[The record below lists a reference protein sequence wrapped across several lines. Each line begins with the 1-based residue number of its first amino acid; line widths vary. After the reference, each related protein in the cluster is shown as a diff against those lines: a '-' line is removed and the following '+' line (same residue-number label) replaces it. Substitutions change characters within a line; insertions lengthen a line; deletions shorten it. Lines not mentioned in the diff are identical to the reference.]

1 MQLSRRLTLSLTAL
15 TLATLAASFGVAY
28 LLVSREQI
36 RDLDS
41 ALRTEAGVV
50 SALIWQDPA
59 AVATL
64 NSGNMPMPDPLKD
77 LQSYAVA
84 YDAENNPVIWTRDS
98 LPKPPQVES
107 FDIGWPLKPEGT
119 TFNYTYIHRHLRAI
133 VIPVAA
139 GKVRRL
145 FVAVS
150 RASVEED
157 MAYLLRLFASLM
169 AVAMLSTV
177 GIASWVGRRVARDV
191 QRIAFVARQVAEGD
205 LEARLGR
212 RDFGSTELQSLAS
225 DLDHMVTKLAELVAA
240 HKVFA
245 SYAAHELRSPL
256 AALRGELQLAL
267 RRPRS
272 VEDYERV
279 VVSSLEDV
287 EGLISL
293 AEDLLTLARVQGS
306 AGVTPI
312 STVSQVVHDAVRV
325 VNGIAQLRSVNITV
339 VGLDERVSVRAR
351 RADLTRV
358 LRNLLE
364 NAVAHSPDGESVTL
378 EVTANASLVVMAIS
392 DHGTG
397 VDPADRPH
405 VFQPFF
411 RGSALHNNNQS
422 GAGLGLAIARGIIEA
437 HGGTIMLDPNYEEG
451 ARFIIELPQAHT
463 DSMSRS
469 D

>member
-1 MQLSRRLTLSLTAL
+1 MQLSRRLTLSLTSL
-15 TLATLAASFGVAY
+15 TLATLAGSFGVAY

-50 SALIWQDPA
+50 SAVIWQDPA

-64 NSGNMPMPDPLKD
+64 NTGNVPMPDPLKD

-84 YDAENNPVIWTRDS
+84 YDGQNTPIIWTKDS
-98 LPKPPQVES
+98 LPKPPQLET
-107 FDIGWPLKPEGT
+107 FDLTLPLKPEGT
-119 TFNYTYIHRHLRAI
+119 TFNYTYMGRHLRAI

-139 GKVRRL
+139 GKARRL

-150 RASVEED
+150 RAAVEDD

-191 QRIAFVARQVAEGD
+191 QRIAIVARQVAEGD

-267 RRPRS
+267 RRPRT
-272 VEDYERV
+272 VEDYEQV
-279 VVSSLEDV
+279 VASSLEDV

-293 AEDLLTLARVQGS
+293 AEDLLTLALVQGS
-306 AGVTPI
+306 AGPPPN
-312 STVSQVVHDAVRV
+312 SSVSEIVQDAVRI
-325 VNGIAQLRSVNITV
+325 VNGIAQLRSVNISV
-339 VGLDERVSVRAR
+339 SGLDERLQVPGR
-351 RADLTRV
+351 RPDLARV

-364 NAVAHSPDGESVTL
+364 NAVAHSPDGESVAL
-378 EVTANASLVVMAIS
+378 EVSADLNKITMAIS
-392 DHGTG
+392 DRGSG
-397 VDPADRPH
+397 VHPDDQAH

-411 RGSALHNNNQS
+411 RGADSNSNNRS

-437 HGGTIMLDPNYEEG
+437 HGGTIFLDSTYTDGAKFVVKLPAVTSEG
-451 ARFIIELPQAHT
+451 AN
-463 DSMSRS
+463 
-469 D
+469 

>member
-1 MQLSRRLTLSLTAL
+1 MQLSRRLTLSLSSL
-15 TLATLAASFGVAY
+15 TLTTLAVSFGVAY

-50 SALIWQDPA
+50 SALIWQDPG

-64 NSGNMPMPDPLKD
+64 NTGNVPMPDPLKD

-84 YDAENNPVIWTRDS
+84 YDAEGRPIIWTKDS
-98 LPKPPQVES
+98 LPKPPLLDA
-107 FDIGWPLKPEGT
+107 FDINWPLAPEGT
-119 TFNYTYIHRHLRAI
+119 TFNYTYAGRHLRGI
-133 VIPVAA
+133 VIPTAS
-139 GKVRRL
+139 GKARRL

-177 GIASWVGRRVARDV
+177 GIASWVGRRVASDV
-191 QRIAFVARQVAEGD
+191 QRIASVARQVAEGD
-205 LEARLGR
+205 LDARLGGGV
-212 RDFGSTELQSLAS
+212 FGSTELQSLAS
-225 DLDHMVTKLAELVAA
+225 DLDHMVGKLSELVAA
-240 HKVFA
+240 HRVFA

-267 RRPRS
+267 RRPRA
-272 VEDYERV
+272 VADYEHV
-279 VVSSLEDV
+279 LTSALEDV

-293 AEDLLTLARVQGS
+293 AEDLLTLARVQGT
-306 AGVTPI
+306 AGAPPN
-312 STVSQVVHDAVRV
+312 SRVVDLVQDAVRV
-325 VNGIAQLRSVNITV
+325 VNGVAHLRSI
-339 VGLDERVSVRAR
+339 DISVSGADDKLMVAGR
-351 RADLTRV
+351 RPDLTRV

-364 NAVAHSPDGESVTL
+364 NAVAHSPDGETVSLEIASDPGRVTL
-378 EVTANASLVVMAIS
+378 AMS

-397 VDPADRPH
+397 IPVEDRPH

-411 RGSALHNNNQS
+411 RGTNTHAHNRS

-437 HGGTIMLDPNYEEG
+437 HGGTISLDGDYTQG
-451 ARFIIELPQAHT
+451 ARFIIELPRVA
-463 DSMSRS
+463 DEA
-469 D
+469 

>member
-1 MQLSRRLTLSLTAL
+1 MQLSRRLTLSLSSL
-15 TLATLAASFGVAY
+15 TLATLAGSFGVAY

-36 RDLDS
+36 RDLDA

-64 NSGNMPMPDPLKD
+64 NAGNVPMPDPLKD

-84 YDAENNPVIWTRDS
+84 YDAEGKPIIWTKDS
-98 LPKPPQVES
+98 LPKPPTLDMLDVN
-107 FDIGWPLKPEGT
+107 WPLSPEGT
-119 TFNYTYIHRHLRAI
+119 AFNFTYFGRHLRAI
-133 VIPVAA
+133 VLPVASGRA
-139 GKVRRL
+139 RRL

-150 RASVEED
+150 RAGVEDD

-191 QRIAFVARQVAEGD
+191 QRIAIVARQVAEGD
-205 LEARLGR
+205 LGARLGQGR
-212 RDFGSTELQSLAS
+212 FGSSELQSLAS
-225 DLDHMVTKLAELVAA
+225 DLDHMIAKLAELVSA

-267 RRPRS
+267 RRQRT
-272 VEDYERV
+272 VDDYEQV
-279 VVSSLEDV
+279 LASVLEDV

-293 AEDLLTLARVQGS
+293 AEDLLTLARVQGT
-306 AGVTPI
+306 AGTPPE
-312 STVSQVVHDAVRV
+312 SQVSEIVQDAVRV
-325 VNGIAQLRSVNITV
+325 VNGIAQMRSIDILVKDNNDSLTV
-339 VGLDERVSVRAR
+339 SGR
-351 RADLTRV
+351 RPDLTRV
-358 LRNLLE
+358 VRNLLE
-364 NAVAHSPDGESVTL
+364 NAVAHSPDGEAVTL
-378 EVTANASLVVMAIS
+378 EISSNANTVTLAMS
-392 DHGTG
+392 DSGQG
-397 VDPADRPH
+397 IPAEDQAH

-411 RGSALHNNNQS
+411 RGTATHSNNRS

-437 HGGTIMLDPNYEEG
+437 HGGTIDLDIGYTKG
-451 ARFIIELPQAHT
+451 ARFVVVLPRVGAEN
-463 DSMSRS
+463 
-469 D
+469 

>member
-1 MQLSRRLTLSLTAL
+1 MQLSRRLTLSLSSL
-15 TLATLAASFGVAY
+15 TLATLAGSFGVAY

-64 NSGNMPMPDPLKD
+64 NTGKVPMPDPLKD
-77 LQSYAVA
+77 LQSYAVV
-84 YDAENNPVIWTRDS
+84 YDADGKSIIWTKDS
-98 LPKPPQVES
+98 LPRPPS
-107 FDIGWPLKPEGT
+107 LDDLDLNWPLAPEGT
-119 TFNYTYIHRHLRAI
+119 TFNYTYSGRHLRAI
-133 VIPVAA
+133 VIPVTLGRA
-139 GKVRRL
+139 RRL

-150 RASVEED
+150 RVGVEDD

-177 GIASWVGRRVARDV
+177 GIASWVGRRVASDV
-191 QRIAFVARQVAEGD
+191 QRIATVARQVAEGD
-205 LEARLGR
+205 LDARLGHGV
-212 RDFGSTELQSLAS
+212 FGSTELQSLAS
-225 DLDHMVTKLAELVAA
+225 DLDHMIAKLAELVAA

-267 RRPRS
+267 RRPRT
-272 VEDYERV
+272 VGDYEQV
-279 VVSSLEDV
+279 LASVLEDV
-287 EGLISL
+287 EGLIGL

-306 AGVTPI
+306 AGAPPNALVTEW
-312 STVSQVVHDAVRV
+312 VQDAVRV
-325 VNGIAQLRSVNITV
+325 VTGIAQLRSIDIAVTGTDDKLTV
-339 VGLDERVSVRAR
+339 AGR
-351 RADLTRV
+351 RPDLTRV

-364 NAVAHSPDGESVTL
+364 NAVAHSPDGETVTL
-378 EVTANASLVVMAIS
+378 EISSDPHTVTLALC
-392 DHGTG
+392 DRGPG
-397 VDPADRPH
+397 VPAEDQPH

-411 RGSALHNNNQS
+411 RGMAAHGNNRS

-437 HGGTIMLDPNYEEG
+437 HGGTINLDVGYTKG
-451 ARFIIELPQAHT
+451 ARFIIEMPRVT
-463 DSMSRS
+463 SDSVLVP
-469 D
+469 

>member
-1 MQLSRRLTLSLTAL
+1 MQLSRRLTLSLSSL
-15 TLATLAASFGVAY
+15 TLATLAGSFGVAY

-36 RDLDS
+36 RDLDA

-64 NSGNMPMPDPLKD
+64 NAGNVPMPDPLKD

-84 YDAENNPVIWTRDS
+84 YDAEGKPIIWTKDS
-98 LPKPPQVES
+98 LPKPPS
-107 FDIGWPLKPEGT
+107 IDSLDINWPLSPEGT
-119 TFNYTYIHRHLRAI
+119 AFNFTYFGRHLRAI
-133 VIPVAA
+133 VIPVASGRA
-139 GKVRRL
+139 RRL

-150 RASVEED
+150 RAGVEDD

-191 QRIAFVARQVAEGD
+191 QRIAIVARQVAEGD
-205 LEARLGR
+205 LGARLGQGR
-212 RDFGSTELQSLAS
+212 FGSSELQSLAS
-225 DLDHMVTKLAELVAA
+225 DLDHMVAKLAELVSA

-267 RRPRS
+267 RRQRS
-272 VEDYERV
+272 VGDYEQV
-279 VVSSLEDV
+279 LTSVLEDV

-306 AGVTPI
+306 AGT
-312 STVSQVVHDAVRV
+312 SSAQVSDIVQDAVRV
-325 VNGIAQLRSVNITV
+325 VNGIAHMRSINIQV
-339 VGLDERVSVRAR
+339 KSCDERLTVPGR
-351 RADLTRV
+351 RPDLTRV
-358 LRNLLE
+358 VRNLLE
-364 NAVAHSPDGESVTL
+364 NAVAHSPDGEGVTL
-378 EVTANASLVVMAIS
+378 EISSNSNTVTLAMS
-392 DHGTG
+392 DSGQG
-397 VDPADRPH
+397 IPAEDQPH

-411 RGSALHNNNQS
+411 RGALTHSNNRN

-437 HGGTIMLDPNYEEG
+437 HGGTINLDLGYTRG
-451 ARFIIELPQAHT
+451 ARFIVTLPRVAAEA
-463 DSMSRS
+463 
-469 D
+469 

>member
-1 MQLSRRLTLSLTAL
+1 MQLSRRLTLSLSSL
-15 TLATLAASFGVAY
+15 TLATLAGSFGVAY

-36 RDLDS
+36 RDLDA

-64 NSGNMPMPDPLKD
+64 NAGNVPMPDPLKD

-84 YDAENNPVIWTRDS
+84 YDAEGKPIIWTKDS
-98 LPKPPQVES
+98 LPKPPTLDMLDVN
-107 FDIGWPLKPEGT
+107 WPLSPEGT
-119 TFNYTYIHRHLRAI
+119 AFNFTYFGRHLRAI
-133 VIPVAA
+133 VLPVASGRA
-139 GKVRRL
+139 RRL

-150 RASVEED
+150 RAGVEDD

-191 QRIAFVARQVAEGD
+191 QRIAIVARQVAEGD
-205 LEARLGR
+205 LGARLGQGR
-212 RDFGSTELQSLAS
+212 FGSSELQSLAS
-225 DLDHMVTKLAELVAA
+225 DLDHMIAKLAELVSA

-267 RRPRS
+267 RRQRT
-272 VEDYERV
+272 VDDYEQV
-279 VVSSLEDV
+279 LASVLEDV

-293 AEDLLTLARVQGS
+293 AEDLLTLARVQGT
-306 AGVTPI
+306 AGTPPE
-312 STVSQVVHDAVRV
+312 SQVSEIVQDAVRV
-325 VNGIAQLRSVNITV
+325 VNGIAQMRSIDILVKDNNDSLTV
-339 VGLDERVSVRAR
+339 SGR
-351 RADLTRV
+351 RPDLTRV
-358 LRNLLE
+358 VRNLLE
-364 NAVAHSPDGESVTL
+364 NAVAHSPDGEAVTL
-378 EVTANASLVVMAIS
+378 EISSNANTVTLAMS
-392 DHGTG
+392 DSGQG
-397 VDPADRPH
+397 IPAEDQPH

-411 RGSALHNNNQS
+411 RGTATHNNNRS

-437 HGGTIMLDPNYEEG
+437 HGGTIDLDVGYTKG
-451 ARFIIELPQAHT
+451 ARFVVVLPRVGAEN
-463 DSMSRS
+463 
-469 D
+469 